1 MRHLNHI
8 KICVIFLQLT
18 TNCQGNRCTPPR
30 LLPATEARSSFAA
43 VVPAGDGCAQPSQL
57 LPPAATARYNV
68 TAGIPACVAV
78 QMLHVF
84 SSLFFPSTF
93 SGITFFYRR
102 MPFWCSVAQLL
113 ATVTCLALVLQNSN
127 LYMNQYSSSP
137 CAAVHCKR
145 STLCAMR
152 KCVAS
157 AVREDSFPLALFSRV
172 SLCVSLSSDPV
183 RCKANQ
189 LCFASSCAA
198 NILCCSE

>member
-1 MRHLNHI
+1 M
-8 KICVIFLQLT
+8 CVIFLQLT

-57 LPPAATARYNV
+57 LPPAATARYSV

-113 ATVTCLALVLQNSN
+113 ATVTCLALVLQNNN

-157 AVREDSFPLALFSRV
+157 RLFGRILFPSLSSPGSLFAFHS
-172 SLCVSLSSDPV
+172 SSDPV

-198 NILCCSE
+198 NIVCCSE